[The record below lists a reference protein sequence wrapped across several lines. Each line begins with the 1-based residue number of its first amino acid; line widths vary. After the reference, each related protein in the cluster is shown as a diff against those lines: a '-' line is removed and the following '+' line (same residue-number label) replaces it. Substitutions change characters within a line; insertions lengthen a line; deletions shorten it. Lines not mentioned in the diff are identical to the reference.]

1 MEHEYEMQILFEV
14 PGVWLPEELWV
25 GQGGSA
31 REIIKW
37 LLTKLKHLKSDAKTT
52 NMYSASGSGRYRGV

>member
-14 PGVWLPEELWV
+14 PGVWLPGELWV

-31 REIIKW
+31 REIKW
-37 LLTKLKHLKSDAKTT
+37 LLT
-52 NMYSASGSGRYRGV
+52 N